1 MSMVELMFI
10 MAGVA
15 FSFWGLKRFV
25 WWLGDF

>member
-10 MAGVA
+10 MGGIA
-15 FSFWGLKRFV
+15 FSFWGLKRLI